1 MKAHNVRKVSFN
13 TMQIIAYSFL
23 GVILLGGF
31 ILWLPISNNVPITF
45 TDALFTSVSAVCVT
59 GLVTITPS
67 VQFSIFGKGILFV
80 LIQIG
85 GLGVIACTVAFF
97 LIIKKRITMKERIV
111 IQQTY
116 NLDTL
121 SGMVQFII
129 RILKGTFFVEGL
141 GALLYSFKFIPQFGI
156 VKGICY
162 SIFHSVSA
170 FCNAGIDILGTTSFM
185 QYVKSPLIS
194 YTTMMLIVLG
204 GLGFTVWH
212 DVYTNTKQVF
222 KNKEPKK
229 RLFTRLQVH
238 SKLVLCMTATLI
250 LVGMVGF
257 FALEYKNPMTIGN
270 LSFGEKIMASNFQSV
285 TTRTA
290 GFSNISQNS
299 LTPGSKLLA
308 CILMFIGGSP
318 AGTAGG
324 VKTTTAAMLILTCIG
339 VLKGKRDTEI
349 FHRKIESETVRSGIA
364 IITMTFV
371 VWLSG
376 VVALT
381 ILEPQQDFMKLM
393 YEVTSALAT
402 VGLSADLTANLCRA
416 SQYVL
421 MIVMYAGRI
430 GPVTMALVFAGK
442 VKNSEKYR
450 DLPVSKLILG

>member
-1 MKAHNVRKVSFN
+1 MKTHSVRKVSFN
-13 TMQIIAYSFL
+13 TMQIIAFSFL

-31 ILWLPISNNVPITF
+31 LLWLPVSNHMPIAF
-45 TDALFTSVSAVCVT
+45 ADALFTSVSAVCVT
-59 GLVTITPS
+59 GLVTITPAQ
-67 VQFSIFGKGILFV
+67 QFTVIGKGILFV

-85 GLGVIACTVAFF
+85 GLGVIACTIAFF

-116 NLDTL
+116 SLDTL

-129 RILKGTFFVEGL
+129 RILKGTFFVEGI
-141 GALLYSFKFIPQFGI
+141 GAFLYAFKFVPQYGW
-156 VKGICY
+156 VKGICF

-170 FCNAGIDILGTTSFM
+170 FCNAGIDILGSTSYM
-185 QYVKSPLIS
+185 EYVKSPLIS
-194 YTTMMLIVLG
+194 YTTMFLIIMG

-212 DVYTNTKQVF
+212 DIYTNTKEVIKGRQ
-222 KNKEPKK
+222 PKS

-238 SKLVLCMTATLI
+238 SKLVICMTLTLI
-250 LVGMVGF
+250 LIGMFGF
-257 FALEYKNPMTIGN
+257 FALEFNNPMTIGN

-299 LTPGSKLLA
+299 LTPGSKLLG

-324 VKTTTAAMLILTCIG
+324 VKTTTAAMLVLTCIG
-339 VLKGKRDTEI
+339 VLKGKKDTEI

-381 ILEPQQDFMKLM
+381 ILEPNHDFLKLM

-402 VGLSADLTANLCRA
+402 VGLSADLTPNLCRA

-421 MIVMYAGRI
+421 MLVMYAGRI

-442 VKNSEKYR
+442 VKNGEKYR
-450 DLPVSKLILG
+450 ELPVAKLILG

>member
-1 MKAHNVRKVSFN
+1 MKTHNVRKVSLN
-13 TMQIIAYSFL
+13 TMQIIAFSFL

-31 ILWLPISNNVPITF
+31 LLWLPVCNHMPISF
-45 TDALFTSVSAVCVT
+45 KDALFTSVSAVCVT
-59 GLVTITPS
+59 GLVTITPAA
-67 VQFSIFGKGILFV
+67 QFTVLGKAILFT

-97 LIIKKRITMKERIV
+97 LIIKKKITMKERIV

-116 NLDTL
+116 SLSTL
-121 SGMVQFII
+121 SGMVQFVI
-129 RILKGTFFVEGL
+129 RILKGTFFIEGI
-141 GALLYSFKFIPQFGI
+141 GALLYSFKFVPQFGL

-162 SIFHSVSA
+162 SIFHAVSA
-170 FCNAGIDILGTTSFM
+170 FCNAGIDILGTTSYM
-185 QYVKSPLIS
+185 EYVRSPLIS

-204 GLGFTVWH
+204 GLRFTVWH
-212 DVYTNTKQVF
+212 DVYTNTKDVF

-238 SKLVLCMTATLI
+238 SKLVLCMTAMLI
-250 LVGMVGF
+250 TVGLVGF
-257 FALEYKNPMTIGN
+257 FALEYNNPMTIGN

-299 LTPGSKLLA
+299 LTPGSKLLG

-339 VLKGKRDTEI
+339 VLKGKKHTEI
-349 FHRKIESETVRSGIA
+349 FHRRIEGDTVRSGIA
-364 IITMTFV
+364 IITMTFM
-371 VWLSG
+371 VWLFG

-381 ILEPQQDFMKLM
+381 VLEPNQDFMKLM

-402 VGLSADLTANLCRA
+402 VGLSCDLTPNLCVA
-416 SQYVL
+416 SHYVL

-442 VKNSEKYR
+442 EKNSDQYR
-450 DLPVSKLILG
+450 ELPVSKLLLG